1 MTGMGIR
8 NKMDSPPFPV
18 DLGTPISG
26 FDRGVAV
33 PPPGGRPV
41 DALSRQSSRQDSGHF
56 RMEFFATLDN
66 QRDVLVKY
74 RYWLEMS
81 SPTSP

>member
-1 MTGMGIR
+1 MA
-8 NKMDSPPFPV
+8 PLFPV

-26 FDRGVAV
+26 FDRGGAV

-41 DALSRQSSRQDSGHF
+41 DALSRRSSRQDSGHF
-56 RMEFFATLDN
+56 QMEFFATFL
-66 QRDVLVKY
+66 LIISESFLLKY

-81 SPTSP
+81 PSPQISS